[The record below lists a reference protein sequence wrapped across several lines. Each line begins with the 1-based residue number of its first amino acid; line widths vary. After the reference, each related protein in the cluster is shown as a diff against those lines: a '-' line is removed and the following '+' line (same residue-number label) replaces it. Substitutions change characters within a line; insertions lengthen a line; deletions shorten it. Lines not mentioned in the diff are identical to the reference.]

1 MQAMSMA
8 LVLTLF
14 ISAAASADDSPGRT
28 TSAEA
33 KNLTVSDALKALA
46 LDLSKLEYSD
56 EPPGK
61 LRQLYCETTLRD
73 SKSKV
78 RIQIDVNYTVA
89 LFSADRRWDPKA
101 VRAATVRNVT
111 ITPAAGQ

>member
-1 MQAMSMA
+1 MRAMSMA

-14 ISAAASADDSPGRT
+14 ISAAASADDSPRRT
-28 TSAEA
+28 VSAES
-33 KNLTVSDALKALA
+33 KNLTVSDVLKALA
-46 LDLSKLEYSD
+46 LELSQLEYSD

-61 LRQLYCETTLRD
+61 LRELYCETTLRD
-73 SKSKV
+73 SKNKV

-89 LFSADRRWDPKA
+89 LFSTDRRWDPKA

-111 ITPAAGQ
+111 ITPAGQ